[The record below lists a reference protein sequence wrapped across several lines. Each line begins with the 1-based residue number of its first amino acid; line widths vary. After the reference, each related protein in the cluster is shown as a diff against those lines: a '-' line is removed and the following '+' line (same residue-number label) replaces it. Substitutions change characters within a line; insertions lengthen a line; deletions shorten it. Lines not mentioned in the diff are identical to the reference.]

1 MHVEKCRSGICR
13 VPVLGMGT
21 AAGAQ
26 IFKEEKNRKCVL
38 KGRKQSKEE
47 LRL

>member
-13 VPVLGMGT
+13 VPVMGMGT

-26 IFKEEKNRKCVL
+26 IFKEERKCVL